1 MTTRITGRNSFE
13 QFINGFFVEV
23 VTYMLNTVGT
33 VQILTEG
40 TVEQLGKVGLNG
52 IYTESDCDSAKG
64 VFVFVAICT
73 AFICV
78 TL

>member
-1 MTTRITGRNSFE
+1 M
-13 QFINGFFVEV
+13 
-23 VTYMLNTVGT
+23 YMLNTVGT

-52 IYTESDCDSAKG
+52 VYTESDCDSVEG

-73 AFICV
+73 VFFLHLYVVQYNRVIS
-78 TL
+78 